1 MKLLIASGV
10 RLVREAGTAGLVL
23 YQAEELRKLGHEVAC
38 WFYGDVIEKPSW
50 PARFADLE
58 FAYKVSRR
66 IQANPTQYD
75 VVNLLAPWG
84 GVYGLSRKLFGSANL
99 PPYVFTMQGSE
110 ERYALIM
117 RQEHRKERA
126 TNFAW
131 KNRVWHRL
139 YHQTLYDFS
148 IRTADFGAVACR
160 EGWTHS
166 ELKYKFRPGLIWF
179 VPNGVSTEF
188 FQPRTFRDG
197 IASRL
202 LFVGTWLDRKGIYYL
217 VDAFAE
223 LAVRIPGV
231 TLTVAGCALEQEQI
245 RTYFPV
251 DVRSRVSVM
260 PFVARESMPG
270 LYASHDI
277 LVLPSLIEGMPLT
290 LLEAM
295 ATAMPVVTTNTCGM
309 ADMVEDGFNGLLV
322 PAANALE
329 LALAI
334 QRVCDSSTLR
344 EQLGTAAQETARRH
358 TWDAIARQM
367 ENIFKMAVQRS
378 KADITRQG
386 TSGVDRDVYYG
397 R

>member
-23 YQAEELRKLGHEVAC
+23 YQAEELRKLGHEVDC
-38 WFYGDVIEKPSW
+38 WFYADVIEKPSW
-50 PARFADLE
+50 PVRFADLE

-66 IQANPTQYD
+66 IRTNPAQYD

-84 GVYGLSRKLFGSANL
+84 CVYGLRRKLFSSANL

-117 RQEHRKERA
+117 RQEHRKGRA

-139 YHQTLYDFS
+139 YHQPLYDLS
-148 IRTADFGAVACR
+148 IATADFGAVACR

-166 ELKYKFRPGLIWF
+166 ELKYKFLPGRIWF
-179 VPNGVSTEF
+179 VPNGASADF
-188 FQPRTFRDG
+188 FLPRTFCDG
-197 IASRL
+197 IATRL

-217 VDAFAE
+217 VGAFAD
-223 LAVRIPGV
+223 LVARIPGV
-231 TLTVAGCALEQEQI
+231 TLTVAGCMLEQDQI
-245 RTYFPV
+245 RTHFPEE
-251 DVRSRVSVM
+251 VRTRVSVV

-309 ADMVEDGFNGLLV
+309 ADVVEDGFNGLLV
-322 PAANALE
+322 PAASPSE
-329 LALAI
+329 LASAI
-334 QRVCDSSTLR
+334 QRLCKSAELR
-344 EQLGTAAQETARRH
+344 RTVGTAAQETARRY

-367 ENIFKMAVQRS
+367 ENIFSMAVQRS
-378 KADITRQG
+378 KAGSTR
-386 TSGVDRDVYYG
+386 
-397 R
+397 